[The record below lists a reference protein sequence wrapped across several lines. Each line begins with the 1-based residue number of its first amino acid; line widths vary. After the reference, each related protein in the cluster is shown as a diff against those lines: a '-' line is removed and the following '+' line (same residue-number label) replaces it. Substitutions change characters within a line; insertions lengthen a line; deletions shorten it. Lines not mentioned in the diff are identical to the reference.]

1 MSNAANCKKE
11 DPVSNEDKPN
21 AFDSHRL
28 VFIEWYHCKLIKSIS
43 VKPWGK
49 TNGVFDDHTF

>member
-28 VFIEWYHCKLIKSIS
+28 VFIKCALQ
-43 VKPWGK
+43 
-49 TNGVFDDHTF
+49 TN